1 VRSAGVAQAAKLKHW
16 LFEGALVLGYV
27 TIFTVFAVTGG
38 W

>member
-1 VRSAGVAQAAKLKHW
+1 MRAVAAADAARLKHW
-16 LFEGALVLGYV
+16 LFEGALVLGYL